1 VRDIE
6 AARAFFS
13 RLGFTLTPVGLHP
26 WGTNTSLA
34 VMERSA
40 LELLGIYDETLI
52 DELAAGEFMFGRQLR
67 DALAQREGVA
77 LVALHSRASRA
88 DAAALVARG
97 VESQGHIGFRRRVRP
112 PGRDWDEAVVSLEI
126 LFDPALP
133 RVSHFLAQ
141 QHKPELLWVPEW
153 MRHANGARAIAA
165 VTYLADDPAPVLRRL
180 STMFGTVTEAS
191 PGWTIATG
199 QGLFRV
205 LQPSHWAAVFGQTPC
220 PTIAA
225 HEPAAVAIDV
235 AVEALGALR
244 DVLRHAGIA
253 TCETPAG
260 PAVRDVA
267 ATGNTVIRF
276 VADLISEPHF
286 LERWAAETRDARIR
300 SRAERATEF
309 GW

>member
-1 VRDIE
+1 MSPAPGIDHPLILVRDLE
-6 AARAFFS
+6 AARAFFA
-13 RLGFTLTPVGLHP
+13 RLGFTLTPVGRHP
-26 WGTNTSLA
+26 WGTTTSLA

-40 LELLGIYDETLI
+40 LELLGFSDETLI
-52 DELAAGEFMFGRQLR
+52 DEAAAGEFRLGRYLR

-77 LVALHSRASRA
+77 LVALHSRDSGA
-88 DAAALVARG
+88 DAAAMAARG
-97 VESQGHIGFRRRVRP
+97 VASQGHIGFRRRVRP

-133 RVSHFLAQ
+133 RISHFLAQ
-141 QHKPELLWVPEW
+141 QHKPEVLWVPEW

-165 VTYLADDPAPVLRRL
+165 VTYLADDPAPLLRRL
-180 STMFGTVTEAS
+180 GAMFGPVTEAS

-205 LQPSHWAAVFGQTPC
+205 LRPDQWAAVFGETPC
-220 PTIAA
+220 PAIAA
-225 HEPAAVAIDV
+225 REPAAVAIDV
-235 AVEALGALR
+235 AVKGLGPLR
-244 DVLRHAGIA
+244 DVLRDAAIA

-276 VADLISEPHF
+276 VADLV
-286 LERWAAETRDARIR
+286 A
-300 SRAERATEF
+300 
-309 GW
+309 